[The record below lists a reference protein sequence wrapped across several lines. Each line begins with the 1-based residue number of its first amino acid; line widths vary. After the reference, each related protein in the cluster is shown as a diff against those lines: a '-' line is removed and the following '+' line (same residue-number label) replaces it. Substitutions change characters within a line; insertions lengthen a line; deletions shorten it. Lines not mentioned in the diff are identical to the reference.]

1 MFGTV
6 AAWQECADT
15 LRPRRRRP
23 AAALRR
29 RLHEGDHHLRPL
41 LQHGAARRAAGWCPT
56 CSWSDESTPDCR
68 GTTCDWQVFHG
79 VFPSPLWASETFTF
93 PKRPYWTQGV
103 GVSSAELGLK
113 LETGEAT
120 RYLSMAERTEERNA
134 GRRPVCV
141 PICIGWPWLAGKR
154 RAADAPQKK
163 RPAVEKYGCGGG
175 RCLACGG
182 FVTLSA
188 EGQDSRCGVC
198 AARRALGR
206 SASVSSEDSNNSAI
220 RQWAAAAR
228 PPAASAVAATTCA
241 APGKVLRLFPQHSS
255 LRETGPVTS
264 ILVGALNASGAP
276 SPSAPALP
284 AQPAWAPQH
293 NPHVQSTPLLITGS
307 PAGPT
312 NGGDT
317 PRTRVRIFSSP
328 PPKRAPPAPSVS
340 ARSNASLASPRDT
353 GGAGEPRLPQHPV
366 APTLLQARRSTTPR
380 FASDAPHSPNGKSCE
395 STPKTFAESSQDF
408 SVSASVLFEYDSTPP
423 PLDVRGCV
431 SSIGSVHHPCRH
443 SLSKAVGQVVG
454 KDSDVAPFLGM
465 LVQLSEEGQAC
476 LMNKLIAGNDVGSIV
491 SIDASSVT
499 ALCRRECIVRNT
511 STSQYLSYLPIYLPI

>member
-1 MFGTV
+1 MAKRNV
-6 AAWQECADT
+6 E
-15 LRPRRRRP
+15 RRP
-23 AAALRR
+23 AS
-29 RLHEGDHHLRPL
+29 
-41 LQHGAARRAAGWCPT
+41 C
-56 CSWSDESTPDCR
+56 
-68 GTTCDWQVFHG
+68 V
-79 VFPSPLWASETFTF
+79 PSC
-93 PKRPYWTQGV
+93 
-103 GVSSAELGLK
+103 LGL
-113 LETGEAT
+113 
-120 RYLSMAERTEERNA
+120 
-134 GRRPVCV
+134 
-141 PICIGWPWLAGKR
+141 PWLAGKR
-154 RAADAPQKK
+154 RAADDPQKN

-188 EGQDSRCGVC
+188 EGYDSRCGVC

-228 PPAASAVAATTCA
+228 SPAASAVAATTCV

-255 LRETGPVTS
+255 LREAGPFKS
-264 ILVGALNASGAP
+264 ISVGALNASGAP

-293 NPHVQSTPLLITGS
+293 NHHDKSTPLLITGS

-340 ARSNASLASPRDT
+340 ARSSASLAPPRDT

-366 APTLLQARRSTTPR
+366 ASILLPARCSTTPR
-380 FASDAPHSPNGKSCE
+380 LASDAPHSPNGKSCE
-395 STPKTFAESSQDF
+395 STPQAFAESSQDF

-423 PLDVRGCV
+423 PQDVRGRV

-443 SLSKAVGQVVG
+443 SLIKAVGQVVG
-454 KDSDVAPFLGM
+454 KDVAPFLGM

-499 ALCRRECIVRNT
+499 ALCWRKCIVWNT
-511 STSQYLSYLPIYLPI
+511 STSQYLSYLSIYLPI